1 MGRFVR
7 ETNMARVLVIE
18 DDELARESVTLMLE
32 ESGHEVSMADDGD
45 VGLKMFA
52 EEPYD
57 LVVTDLIMPEVN
69 GMDVLSQIKQEHPDT
84 RVIVISGGGRLT
96 PVSYLD
102 VAEKLGADDVLT
114 KPFTAF
120 ELTSSA
126 AMVLHSPPAPNPFH

>member
-1 MGRFVR
+1 MTRI
-7 ETNMARVLVIE
+7 LVIE

-32 ESGHEVSMADDGD
+32 ENGYEVEMASDGD

-52 EEPYD
+52 QEHFD

-69 GMDVLSQIKQEHPDT
+69 GMDVLSQIKQEHPET

-96 PVSYLD
+96 PISYLD
-102 VAEKLGADDVLT
+102 VAKKLGADDVLT

-120 ELTSSA
+120 ELTSAA
-126 AMVLHSPPAPNPFH
+126 AMVLHSPVAPSPFH